1 MVMRKALAE
10 SRPFLLLSL
19 FFGISYFLVKDSNMP
34 GLYQML
40 WKGAAVGFLAAYG
53 WARHKGHDG
62 WLITAVMALGALGDM
77 LIELDLIWGALAFL
91 AGHLVAIWLYARHR
105 RAQLAF
111 SQRALAL
118 VSLVAVPAIAFM
130 LPSDRAGAPGI
141 ALYSAGLAAMA
152 AMAWTSSFPR
162 YRVGLGAVLFVL
174 SDLLI
179 FARIGPLAASPLPD
193 LLIWPLYYAGQ
204 LLICTGVVQSLRSFA
219 GEVPS
224 SY

>member
-19 FFGISYFLVKDSNMP
+19 FFGISYFLVKDSSMP
-34 GLYQML
+34 GLYQMV
-40 WKGAAVGFLAAYG
+40 WKGAAVGFLALYA
-53 WARHKGHDG
+53 WARHKGQDG
-62 WLITAVMALGALGDM
+62 WLITGIMALGSLGDM

-105 RAQLAF
+105 RAQLAV

-118 VSLVAVPAIAFM
+118 VMLIAVPVISYM

-141 ALYSAGLAAMA
+141 ALYATGLAAMA

-179 FARIGPLAASPLPD
+179 FARIGPLASSPLPD

-204 LLICTGVVQSLRSFA
+204 LLICTGVVQTLCNFA

>member
-19 FFGISYFLVKDSNMP
+19 FFGISYFLVKDSHMP

-40 WKGAAVGFLAAYG
+40 WKGAAVGFLAAYA

-62 WLITAVMALGALGDM
+62 WLISGVMALGSLGDM
-77 LIELDLIWGALAFL
+77 LIEIDLIWGALAFL
-91 AGHLVAIWLYARHR
+91 AGHLVAIWLYSRHR
-105 RAQLAF
+105 RAQLSF

-118 VSLVAVPAIAFM
+118 VSLVAVPLIAFM
-130 LPSDRAGAPGI
+130 LPSDRAEAPGI
-141 ALYSAGLAAMA
+141 ALYATGLAAMA

-162 YRVGLGAVLFVL
+162 YRVGLGAVLFIL

>member
-19 FFGISYFLVKDSNMP
+19 FFGISYFLVKDSSMP
-34 GLYQML
+34 GLYQMV
-40 WKGAAVGFLAAYG
+40 WKGAAVGFLALYA
-53 WARHKGHDG
+53 WARHKGQDG
-62 WLITAVMALGALGDM
+62 WLITGVMALGSVGDM
-77 LIELDLIWGALAFL
+77 LIELDLIWGAIAFL

-105 RAQLAF
+105 RAQLAV
-111 SQRALAL
+111 SQRGLAL
-118 VSLVAVPAIAFM
+118 VMLIAVPVISYL
-130 LPSDRAGAPGI
+130 LPSDRTGAPGI
-141 ALYSAGLAAMA
+141 ALYATGLAAMA

-179 FARIGPLAASPLPD
+179 FARIGPLANSPMPD

-204 LLICTGVVQSLRSFA
+204 LLICTGVAQTLRNFA